1 MVMRAR
7 KGFLL
12 IEAVV
17 GTIVLGIALA
27 VIVGL
32 AGRSIGAQR
41 EGESLQIAA
50 MLADE
55 QLSNILVFGVD
66 QYSSRFRTRGQCEA
80 PYANYAFELKFTGG
94 QGLEPY
100 RVTCTIS
107 WTSGR
112 TPRSIAVETLMSPQR
127 GEDPERRPEEV
138 ISRDTV

>member
-1 MVMRAR
+1 MVRRAQR
-7 KGFLL
+7 GFLL
-12 IEAVV
+12 IEAVI
-17 GTIVLGIALA
+17 GTIVLGVALA

-66 QYSSRFRTRGQCEA
+66 QYSSRFPTRGACEA
-80 PYANYAFELKFTGG
+80 PYANYSFELKFTGG

-100 RVTCTIS
+100 RVSCTIS
-107 WTSGR
+107 WSSGR
-112 TPRSIAVETLMSPQR
+112 TPRSMMVETLMSPQR
-127 GEDPERRPEEV
+127 GEEPERRPEEV